1 MLRRDPRAEARGLL
15 GLARR
20 AGALVHGIDA
30 VRRGLNA
37 GEIELV
43 ILAEDAA
50 AGQIRKVLGVLRHRS
65 VDTRWVDGQ
74 IWLGEALGSA
84 GVSAVGIT
92 HRSFADSLLRV
103 LPAGRREAGQPEE
116 EPGLDAGR

>member
-1 MLRRDPRAEARGLL
+1 LRRDPRAEARGLL

-20 AGALVHGIDA
+20 AGGLVHGVDA
-30 VRRGLNA
+30 VRRSLNA
-37 GEIELV
+37 GEVELV

-50 AGQIRKVLGVLRHRS
+50 PGQIQKVLGLLRHHP
-65 VDTRWVDGQ
+65 VNTRWVAGQ
-74 IWLGEALGSA
+74 IWLGEALGTS

-103 LPAGRREAGQPEE
+103 LPAGRRDAVQPEE